1 MTVVVG
7 DSVVVVA
14 RVVVVV
20 WGVVDVVATVVVV
33 VWGVVVVVAIT
44 ATPPI
49 RALKTVNV
57 DGTTREHPAN
67 Q

>member
-1 MTVVVG
+1 MCHRIWLEPLTP
-7 DSVVVVA
+7 
-14 RVVVVV
+14 
-20 WGVVDVVATVVVV
+20 
-33 VWGVVVVVAIT
+33 VVVVAIT

-57 DGTTREHPAN
+57 DGTTREHLAN